1 MVHCKAK
8 PNLHAEGIMRRKMML
23 AALLLGTSGLMAGC
37 DQVKHA
43 FSKSDAEIKETE
55 YPEKVLWGDT
65 HVHTAN
71 SVDAFGFG
79 VRLTPEDALRFAR
92 GEEVTSTTGVK
103 AKLPR
108 PLDFMVITDHAEGL
122 GATKALYDAP
132 RLLITDA
139 RMRRWYDMMHEGP
152 EGSQRAMAELLDARG
167 RNDLPEAMLNQS
179 DAAERTKSVWKS
191 NMKTI
196 EEYNEPGK
204 FTAFHG
210 FEYTLMQGGNN
221 LHRNV
226 IFRDGAD
233 KVGKISPIDPTYKAT
248 PDEIWNFMEAYE
260 KSTGGRVLAIPHNSN
275 LSNGLMF
282 ELTQPGGGPM
292 TAAYAKRR
300 AKLEPVVEITQIKG
314 DSEAHPFLSPND
326 EFAGFGVAG
335 WDMNNLLGNQ
345 NKTPSMYAGEYVR
358 EALKRGL
365 LLESQMGVNPYKFG
379 VIGSTDTHT
388 GLSTAD
394 DNQFFGKHTGNEPN
408 PKRAM
413 QEQNLGT
420 RKGRFGWH
428 YLASGYA
435 AVWAKAN
442 TRAAIFDAMERRE
455 VYASTGP
462 RMTVRFFGGWDF
474 KADDL
479 KGNWV
484 QAGYKRGV
492 PMGGEL
498 SGGKKGAPSFIV
510 SALKDPIGANLD
522 RVQVVKGWV
531 DKAGKS
537 HEKVFNVVWSDPA
550 KRKLAGGKLPAV
562 GDTIDLATATYK
574 NTIGA
579 ANLATVWTDPEFD
592 PAVRSF
598 YYLRVLEIPTPRWTA
613 YDAVRFKLKL
623 PPEVQVKQQER
634 AYTSAIWY
642 NPAKS

>member
-1 MVHCKAK
+1 
-8 PNLHAEGIMRRKMML
+8 MRRKMML

-139 RMRRWYDMMHEGP
+139 RMRRWYDMMHDGP